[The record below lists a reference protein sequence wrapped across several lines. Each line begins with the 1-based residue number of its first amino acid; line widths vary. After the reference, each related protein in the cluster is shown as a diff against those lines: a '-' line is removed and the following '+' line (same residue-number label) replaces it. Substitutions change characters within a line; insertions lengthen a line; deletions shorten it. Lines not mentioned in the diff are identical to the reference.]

1 MDFNKLLQL
10 IGLGQPTVPTT
21 IPNID
26 PEIEGLLEQK
36 IMDSGNMLLVDR
48 IPDDELLALQDNMD
62 LSNDNM
68 KRVEAEIFK
77 RGRERGLLQN
87 EQVDQG
93 MLERRRREQ
102 EMIDQAI
109 RESLI

>member
-1 MDFNKLLQL
+1 MDFNKLLQM

-48 IPDDELLALQDNMD
+48 IPDDELLALQNNME

-68 KRVEAEIFK
+68 KLVEAEIFK

-87 EQVDQG
+87 EKINQG
-93 MLERRRREQ
+93 MEERRRKEQ
-102 EMIDQAI
+102 ELIDQSI
-109 RESLI
+109 RDSLI

>member
-68 KRVEAEIFK
+68 KRVEAEIFR

>member
-48 IPDDELLALQDNMD
+48 IPDDELLALQGNMD

-68 KRVEAEIFK
+68 KRVEAEIFR